1 MVTVDVAECPA
12 TTDAGEATPA
22 ESEKSGVGTKVAVA
36 FRLASMV
43 KVHTSEPEQAPLQP
57 LKVKP
62 DAAVAASETEVP
74 MARLVEHNPGQLI
87 PPRSLVTLPVPV
99 PAIAAVRVKTGT
111 TVVF

>member
-1 MVTVDVAECPA
+1 MLIVDVAECPA
-12 TTDAGEATPA
+12 TTDAGEATSA

-36 FRLASMV
+36 FRSASMV

-62 DAAVAASETEVP
+62 GAAVAVSTTEVP
-74 MARLVEHNPGQLI
+74 MTRLVEHTPGQLI
-87 PPRSLVTLPVPV
+87 PPRSLVTVPV
-99 PAIAAVRVKTGT
+99 PSRATAAVIVKTGT

>member
-1 MVTVDVAECPA
+1 MVTVDAAECPA
-12 TTDAGEATPA
+12 TIDAGEATSA

-36 FRLASMV
+36 FRSASIV

-62 DAAVAASETEVP
+62 DAAVAVSKTEVP
-74 MARLVEHNPGQLI
+74 MARLVEHNPGQSI
-87 PPRSLVTLPVPV
+87 PPRSLVTVPVPA

-111 TVVF
+111 TVVV